1 MESDSA
7 TDTLQCG
14 ANGRQNV
21 VEAGRLCPGAR
32 PLGCLLI
39 HGLTGGSHDLAPL
52 ASALSEAGFPIFLV
66 QLPGHGTTPEDLA
79 TRSWEEW
86 YDAAANG
93 AEELAASG
101 RGVAA
106 IGLSLGSLLALE
118 LAYSRPRQVAC
129 VVALST
135 ALHLRSPL
143 LRLASP
149 LLAGLGRAETWI
161 PGLKAALGGII
172 LPKGE
177 PDIAVDRTRAQLPG
191 YREIP
196 LRALLQLSLLQRRVL
211 ARLPYI
217 AQPTLV
223 IHGAK
228 DNTCPLSNASLL
240 ASRIGARLVKKI
252 VLESSAHVLT
262 MDAEQDKVAA
272 AVSAFLTGVCDFGMG
287 KGGDA
292 T

>member
-1 MESDSA
+1 MESNLPTGIVQSGA
-7 TDTLQCG
+7 T
-14 ANGRQNV
+14 GRQNV
-21 VEAGRLCPGAR
+21 VEASRLYPGAR

-39 HGLTGGSHDLAPL
+39 HGLTGTRHDLEPL
-52 ASALSEAGFPIFLV
+52 AVALGRAGFPIYLV

-79 TRSWEEW
+79 TRSWPEW
-86 YDAAANG
+86 YDAAAKG
-93 AEELAASG
+93 VEQLAALG
-101 RGVAA
+101 QPVAA

-118 LAYSRPRQVAC
+118 LAYTRPRQVAC

-149 LLAGLGRAETWI
+149 LLAALGRAELWI
-161 PGLKAALGGII
+161 PGLKAALSKII

-177 PDIAVDRTRAQLPG
+177 PDIALGEARAQLPG

-211 ARLPYI
+211 ARLPHI
-217 AQPTLV
+217 AQPTVV

-228 DNTCPLSNASLL
+228 DTTCPLSNAELL
-240 ASRIGARLVKKI
+240 AGRIGATVVKKI
-252 VLESSAHVLT
+252 VLQSSAHVLT
-262 MDAEQDKVAA
+262 MHAEQDKVAA
-272 AVSAFLTGVCDFGMG
+272 AVLGFLNEMCDSGADR
-287 KGGDA
+287 GGDA
-292 T
+292 I